1 MPLQI
6 SAGHLSVAGPRERNE
21 DFCGYV
27 TPEPGALAAK
37 GVLLALADGVS
48 LSRGGR
54 EAAEFAV
61 RGVLSDYYAT
71 PDTWSVPHA
80 LDRVIQSINR
90 WVMGQARSERESG
103 GASTLSV
110 LVLRGRRW
118 YIAHVGD
125 SRIYLLREGK
135 LRRLTTD
142 HVWDRPEMQHVLT
155 RAIGLD
161 ARLLLDHSDD
171 VLKESDR
178 FMLVSDGVWEPLGD
192 YEMHRIAA
200 EEREAQAAADAL
212 VKEALARN
220 GRDNASAVVLDVQ
233 ALPDESLRDALAG
246 GEELRLPPR
255 LKRGEGIDGFNIVET
270 LHESRAS
277 IVYKA
282 CDRDGAFVVLKT
294 LPPTMAQ
301 DKEQRSALMAE
312 EWLARRLVSHYFPEA
327 LSLDGRRSALYYAM
341 TYHEGATLQQHLDAG
356 RYFPI
361 AEIVT
366 LGARILKGL
375 GALHRR
381 DVLHRDI
388 KPANLH
394 LGGDGRLRIL
404 DFGVARSALREEEQA
419 IPGTPSYMAPELIGG
434 ETGDAQSDLY
444 AAGVTL
450 YHLLTRKYPYGEI
463 EPFQHP
469 RFGDPVPPSRYRP
482 DVPYWLEAVIL
493 KAVARER
500 RTRFETAEEFL
511 LALERGESQPIAASP
526 RTPVAARDPLRLWK
540 SIAAA
545 AIILNLLLLYLLA
558 VR

>member
-1 MPLQI
+1 MSLQI
-6 SAGHLSVAGPRERNE
+6 SIGHLSAVGPRERNE
-21 DFCGYV
+21 DFCGFV
-27 TPEPGALAAK
+27 TPTASALATK

-48 LSRGGR
+48 MSRGGR
-54 EAAEFAV
+54 EAAEFSV

-71 PDTWSVPHA
+71 PETWSVPHA

-90 WVMGQARSERESG
+90 WVIGQSRSERESG
-103 GASTLSV
+103 GATTLST

-118 YIAHVGD
+118 YVAHVGD
-125 SRIYLLREGK
+125 SRIYLIRDGK
-135 LRRLTTD
+135 LRRLTVD

-161 ARLLLDHSDD
+161 ARLLLDHSDESIKEGD
-171 VLKESDR
+171 CFVLAT
-178 FMLVSDGVWEPLGD
+178 DGVWEPLGD
-192 YEMHRIAA
+192 RELHRIVGESDAP
-200 EEREAQAAADAL
+200 QAAAEAL
-212 VKEALARN
+212 VREALERE
-220 GRDNASAVVLDVQ
+220 GRDNATAMVLRVDR
-233 ALPDESLRDALAG
+233 LPEELLRDALADSDQFAV
-246 GEELRLPPR
+246 PPR
-255 LKRGEGIDGFNIVET
+255 LKAGEVLDGFSIVEV
-270 LHESRAS
+270 LHESRAT

-282 CDRDGAFVVLKT
+282 SDSDGAFVVLKT
-294 LPPTMAQ
+294 LPPALAQ

-312 EWLARRLVSHYFPEA
+312 EWLARRLVSLYFPEA
-327 LSLDGRRSALYYAM
+327 LPLEGRRTALYYAM
-341 TYHEGATLQQHLDAG
+341 TFHEGASLQQHLDAG
-356 RYFPI
+356 RHFPI
-361 AEIVT
+361 VEVVS
-366 LGARILKGL
+366 LGVRLMKAL

-404 DFGVARSALREEEQA
+404 DFGVARSAVGEDESA

-434 ETGDAQSDLY
+434 DAPHVQSDLY

-469 RFGDPVPPSRYRP
+469 RFGEPTPPSRYRP
-482 DVPYWLEAVIL
+482 DVPYWLEAILL

-500 RTRFETAEEFL
+500 KLRFETAEEFL
-511 LALERGESQPIAASP
+511 LALERGENQTTTAPP
-526 RTPVAARDPLRLWK
+526 RTPIARDPLRLWK
-540 SIAAA
+540 SIATA